1 MFLSISLKS
10 YCWILLL
17 GSLNCSPE
25 VNRLKNNNHGNG
37 ESGGP
42 ILHLGQGLANFFSTG
57 PDGENIFGTVGH
69 VISVTT
75 TQLRCYGKET
85 TIDNI

>member
-1 MFLSISLKS
+1 M
-10 YCWILLL
+10 LLL

-57 PDGENIFGTVGH
+57 PDGEIF
-69 VISVTT
+69 SA
-75 TQLRCYGKET
+75 LWAM
-85 TIDNI
+85 